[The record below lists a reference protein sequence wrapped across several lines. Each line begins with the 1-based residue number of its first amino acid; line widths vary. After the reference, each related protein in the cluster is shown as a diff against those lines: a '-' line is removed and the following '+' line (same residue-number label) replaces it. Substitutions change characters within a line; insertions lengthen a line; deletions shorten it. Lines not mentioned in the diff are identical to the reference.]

1 VHIGV
6 EPLTLGLLSHA
17 AARSDSPA
25 GFEYGCTHQAAETH
39 YLMRQAV
46 ELEVADAID
55 RFLAAAAPPRQHL
68 RARQQLR
75 KRIGLGQIIVAA
87 RPQSLDP
94 IIDLA
99 ERRENERGRLD
110 AFAAQGANDREPVEF
125 GEPAVDDEHVILAV
139 AVEVAIGPIYA
150 GREQGAHNAALIA
163 AACLDT
169 DRGEG
174 GACARSGRGR
184 APEDD
189 SGPLRPQLA
198 PFAAHLSGLDR
209 ADACSGFIHEA
220 DIARRLSY
228 FAF

>member
-1 VHIGV
+1 
-6 EPLTLGLLSHA
+6 
-17 AARSDSPA
+17 
-25 GFEYGCTHQAAETH
+25 
-39 YLMRQAV
+39 MRQAV

-139 AVEVAIGPIYA
+139 KRLSESFLAICCRGGGGGGGGGHRSDICRPRA
-150 GREQGAHNAALIA
+150 RRAQRRAHSRRLPRYRSRRRWCVCSI
-163 AACLDT
+163 
-169 DRGEG
+169 R
-174 GACARSGRGR
+174 ARSS
-184 APEDD
+184 A
-189 SGPLRPQLA
+189 
-198 PFAAHLSGLDR
+198 
-209 ADACSGFIHEA
+209 
-220 DIARRLSY
+220 
-228 FAF
+228 

>member
-1 VHIGV
+1 
-6 EPLTLGLLSHA
+6 
-17 AARSDSPA
+17 
-25 GFEYGCTHQAAETH
+25 
-39 YLMRQAV
+39 MRQAV

-139 AVEVAIGPIYA
+139 K
-150 GREQGAHNAALIA
+150 
-163 AACLDT
+163 
-169 DRGEG
+169 
-174 GACARSGRGR
+174 
-184 APEDD
+184 
-189 SGPLRPQLA
+189 
-198 PFAAHLSGLDR
+198 
-209 ADACSGFIHEA
+209 
-220 DIARRLSY
+220 RLSES
-228 FAF
+228 FLAICCRGGGGGGGGGHRSDISGKLRALALTR